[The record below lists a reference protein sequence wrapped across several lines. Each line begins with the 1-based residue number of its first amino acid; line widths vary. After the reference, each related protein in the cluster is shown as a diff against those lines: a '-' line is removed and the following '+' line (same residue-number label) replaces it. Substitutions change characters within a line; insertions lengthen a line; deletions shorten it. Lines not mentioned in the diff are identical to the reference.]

1 MRSSHRFDTP
11 VADSEHATM
20 YVAFELGKAKWLA
33 GIVSPGSAKLSRHV
47 LPGGDTAAVWHH
59 IARAHGRAVK
69 RLGKPVRIV
78 SCYEAG
84 YDGFWLHR
92 WLEAQGVESRVLD
105 PASIEV
111 NRRARRAKTDRLDL
125 EQLMRV
131 LIRHEGGE
139 RRVCSVV
146 RPPSVEQEDTRRP
159 WRERERLVKERTM
172 HVNRIKGLLHG
183 QGVRDL
189 QPRARGFVEQLEGA
203 RSGDG
208 HALAPHLVS
217 EIEREHV
224 RLTLVEQQIGAI
236 EAQAEATRQ
245 AAVPNGVANKIN
257 QLIELKS
264 LGPATSQTLVGE
276 AFFRDFQNRRQVGA
290 YFGLTG
296 TPFDSGN
303 SRHEQ
308 GISKAGN
315 PRART
320 AAIELAWL
328 WRRHQP
334 RSALSRWFEARVG
347 TQKGAIKRI
356 AIVALARKLIVALW
370 RFLEHGVVPEGAVL
384 RSASRA

>member
-146 RPPSVEQEDTRRP
+146 RPPSAEQEDTRRP

-189 QPRARGFVEQLEGA
+189 QPRARA
-203 RSGDG
+203 S
-208 HALAPHLVS
+208 S
-217 EIEREHV
+217 
-224 RLTLVEQQIGAI
+224 
-236 EAQAEATRQ
+236 
-245 AAVPNGVANKIN
+245 
-257 QLIELKS
+257 S
-264 LGPATSQTLVGE
+264 S
-276 AFFRDFQNRRQVGA
+276 
-290 YFGLTG
+290 
-296 TPFDSGN
+296 S
-303 SRHEQ
+303 
-308 GISKAGN
+308 
-315 PRART
+315 RARAAET
-320 AAIELAWL
+320 ATP
-328 WRRHQP
+328 WRRT
-334 RSALSRWFEARVG
+334 W
-347 TQKGAIKRI
+347 
-356 AIVALARKLIVALW
+356 
-370 RFLEHGVVPEGAVL
+370 
-384 RSASRA
+384 